1 MNEFVKRKNWFSSNL
16 FLSSAAGNRE
26 NVPLKKKKTFFNLSH
41 DVKTNL
47 NPLSNSN
54 SVIVNLSEEISK
66 MIKVWIWSN
75 PKLINQCLFCVLVV
89 IRIFFENE
97 KATEFWW
104 STHL

>member
-47 NPLSNSN
+47 LSNSN
-54 SVIVNLSEEISK
+54 SVIESLSKETSK
-66 MIKVWIWSN
+66 LIKVWIWSN
-75 PKLINQCLFCVLVV
+75 PKL
-89 IRIFFENE
+89 
-97 KATEFWW
+97 
-104 STHL
+104 